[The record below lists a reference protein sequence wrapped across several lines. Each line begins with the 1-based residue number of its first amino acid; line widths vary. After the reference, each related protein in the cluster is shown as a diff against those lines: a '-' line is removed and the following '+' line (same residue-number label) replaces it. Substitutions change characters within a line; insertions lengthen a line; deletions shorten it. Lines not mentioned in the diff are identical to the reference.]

1 MMNLSCLKCCIKAID
16 SGQHDF
22 ERVWNRFEGTLL
34 RQILHP
40 ILQDYD
46 FIILD
51 CAPGYN
57 LLTRSALVASDFYL
71 LPTKSESLSIVGI
84 QLLERRI
91 AKLKESHE
99 ENGLIDIQMLGIV
112 FNMSANLITTGRYYR
127 KVMYNMMILVQ
138 PKFLRLKYQPMLMS
152 LRAVDSFMPV
162 VLTNPQSAGAKAF
175 TS

>member
-1 MMNLSCLKCCIKAID
+1 L
-16 SGQHDF
+16 
-22 ERVWNRFEGTLL
+22 NRFEGTLL

-46 FIILD
+46 IILD

-112 FNMSANLITTGRYYR
+112 FNMSANLITGRYYR
-127 KVMYNMMILVQ
+127 KVMQRVNDDLVQ

-152 LRAVDSFMPV
+152 LRQLT
-162 VLTNPQSAGAKAF
+162 VLCRLF
-175 TS
+175 